1 MATQELELGSHPS
14 QPPDAAS
21 DLFISRQPVV
31 DGQMRVT
38 GYRVA

>member
-1 MATQELELGSHPS
+1 MALQEFEIEADR
-14 QPPDAAS
+14 PPAAP

-31 DGQMRVT
+31 DGEIRVT